1 MQFQGFQGV
10 ALPKVSL
17 HPKYPFFGVAAPL
30 NVRQTECAPNKG
42 LLHTKVIAAEAHK
55 GGEQFFFF
63 SFGEIDNSK
72 TRKLNK
78 GATIRRTTYTAI
90 YAFNPLSSVLPTWYK
105 NLLITYQK

>member
-1 MQFQGFQGV
+1 ME
-10 ALPKVSL
+10 
-17 HPKYPFFGVAAPL
+17 VAASL

-63 SFGEIDNSK
+63 SFGEIDNSR

-78 GATIRRTTYTAI
+78 GATIDVLRTPPYMRST
-90 YAFNPLSSVLPTWYK
+90 PLSSVLPTTFIHVRIY
-105 NLLITYQK
+105 

>member
-1 MQFQGFQGV
+1 MQFLGFQGV

-17 HPKYPFFGVAAPL
+17 HRRYPFFGVAAPL

-63 SFGEIDNSK
+63 SFGEIDNSR

-78 GATIRRTTYTAI
+78 GATIDVRTSTYTAI
-90 YAFNPLSSVLPTWYK
+90 YAFNPLSSVIPTTFIGVRIY
-105 NLLITYQK
+105 